1 MSISRLQ
8 DTLVEYQKHLGK
20 CDLSQVTIKGY
31 VGDMRQFASW
41 LSDRRRTSLLDAN
54 GEDIRSYCSELAVAR
69 GYPPATVNRRLQS
82 IRKFYGYALERGL
95 VEDNPSL
102 GIKLLPQPRSQVA
115 RGLNESEIEG
125 LLNAVRQGPP
135 RLVKR
140 DYAII
145 QVMLQTGIR
154 VGELTRLQLS
164 DLSFSEDRGILRI
177 QGRGDCE
184 DREIPLNNS
193 VRKAVGAYLEERS
206 TASNDHLFL
215 STKGDPLSV
224 RSVQRLVNTH
234 AQAASLE
241 KVSTHTLRQT
251 CGQYMLRD
259 TGDLALVAKL
269 LGHKRLET
277 AIKYVLPPQEDL
289 TEVAEK
295 SSLNIF

>member
-1 MSISRLQ
+1 MSESRLQ
-8 DTLVEYQKHLGK
+8 DTLVQYQKHLGK

-31 VGDMRQFASW
+31 VGDIKHFASW
-41 LSDRRRTSLLDAN
+41 LSDTRRTSLLCAT
-54 GEDIRSYCSELAVAR
+54 GEDIRDYCSELALAR

-95 VEDNPSL
+95 VEENPSL

-115 RGLNESEIEG
+115 RGLDESEIEG
-125 LLNAVRQGPP
+125 LLDAVQQGPP

-145 QVMLQTGIR
+145 QLMLQTGIR

-164 DLSFSEDRGILRI
+164 DLSLSEDKGVLKI
-177 QGRGDCE
+177 QGRGGCQ
-184 DREIPLNNS
+184 DREVPLNNS
-193 VRKAVGAYLEERS
+193 VRKAIGAYLEERPMTS
-206 TASNDHLFL
+206 SDHLFL

-224 RSVQRLVNTH
+224 RSVQRLVNTY
-234 AQAASLE
+234 AGVASLE

-295 SSLNIF
+295 SSLNIY